1 MGIEIVTFIFGGL
14 LLLTGILGGGFDAR
28 GLKIPTVAMVPRVI
42 ASIAG
47 LVFIVIG
54 ILISG
59 NNTET
64 IDPESQDQSA
74 PVEFTISS
82 ELNENAISEQVAI
95 LLDGKIVGTLTA
107 SQQHP
112 ESMITVS
119 VPQEGNYSYSVD
131 GSIIYD
137 IDGTEEAYTCT
148 GQGNINVT
156 AGKNFNVGVS
166 ISGETI
172 LISLIE

>member
-1 MGIEIVTFIFGGL
+1 MSASQASFKSDNFVNSIFGLGKKGLWYGNRDSHFYFGRL
-14 LLLTGILGGGFDAR
+14 LLSILGGGFEAR
-28 GLKIPTVAMVPRVI
+28 GLKFDSSYGSPCDCFYRRI
-42 ASIAG
+42 G
-47 LVFIVIG
+47 FIVIG

-64 IDPESQDQSA
+64 IESEPQDQSG
-74 PVEFTISS
+74 PVEFTIQS
-82 ELNENAISEQVAI
+82 ELNEDAISEQIAI

-119 VPQEGNYSYSVD
+119 VPQEGSYSYSVD

-137 IDGTEEAYTCT
+137 IDGTEQAYT
-148 GQGNINVT
+148 
-156 AGKNFNVGVS
+156 
-166 ISGETI
+166 
-172 LISLIE
+172 